1 MEACST
7 FLSFERFESQILQVC
22 QCFHIALGKE
32 TELSAK
38 SKTSYQSFLALIHA
52 VKPCIPSGTE
62 NQPPALKGVAID
74 NSIARFAA

>member
-1 MEACST
+1 MEAGSM
-7 FLSFERFESQILQVC
+7 FLSFERYESHILQVC

-38 SKTSYQSFLALIHA
+38 SKTSCQSFSASIRAAKLR
-52 VKPCIPSGTE
+52 VPPRTE
-62 NQPPALKGVAID
+62 NQPPVHKGVTID